1 MEPYRDA
8 PGPAEADRSVLVV
21 GIDGYLVG
29 IDRKTGEQ
37 RWENPLVVGGA
48 EGEVF
53 IALRYGALVV
63 SAFDALV
70 MRVDYLTGATLWE
83 RPTRDTGRATI
94 LVEPDLIVVGKGG
107 YINAYDHNGRPL
119 WFQELRGRGLGRL
132 ALAFPGNIAQAD
144 EAGLE

>member
-1 MEPYRDA
+1 MEPYRES
-8 PGPAEADRSVLVV
+8 PGPAEADRSILVV
-21 GIDGYLVG
+21 GIDSYLIG

-37 RWENPLVVGGA
+37 RWENPLVIGGA
-48 EGEVF
+48 GEVY

-63 SAFDALV
+63 SAFDAVVL
-70 MRVDYLTGATLWE
+70 RVDYQTGETLWE

-107 YINAYDHNGRPL
+107 YLNAYDHHGKPL

-132 ALAFPGNIAQAD
+132 ALAFPGNLAQAD